1 MKIAVIGAGKIGQ
14 AVGRPLVRA
23 GHEVTYGIRNPD
35 HKPDVDGAAVTDIA
49 GALKDAD
56 AVLLAV
62 LGLAVPE
69 VTEAHAAALEGKVVI
84 DASNRFDGGP
94 FNNYPAVHAA
104 GGRYVRAFNIVGHEV
119 IAEPEVD
126 GVIADQYFSAEDDEA
141 RTIATQLI
149 RDVGLR
155 PVFVGGND
163 TLDILDSIVKL
174 VIALAYKQEW
184 GRVIAFR
191 TLGGSNS

>member
-1 MKIAVIGAGKIGQ
+1 
-14 AVGRPLVRA
+14 
-23 GHEVTYGIRNPD
+23 
-35 HKPDVDGAAVTDIA
+35 
-49 GALKDAD
+49 
-56 AVLLAV
+56 
-62 LGLAVPE
+62 
-69 VTEAHAAALEGKVVI
+69 VVI